1 MLTFEIVCRDCR
13 VGWVLGSVLTIPGLD
28 HPTRLWSLDDVTW
41 SLSDQTPN
49 TRSGV
54 LAWSLRQEVTATQ
67 QRQIS
72 QHLALSILVM
82 QVSHLSSSGKV
93 TSWV

>member
-1 MLTFEIVCRDCR
+1 M
-13 VGWVLGSVLTIPGLD
+13 GWVLGLLLTIPGLD
-28 HPTRLWSLDDVTW
+28 HSPRLWSLDDVTW
-41 SLSDQTPN
+41 SLSDQTPH

-67 QRQIS
+67 HSQIF
-72 QHLALSILVM
+72 QHPALSILVM
-82 QVSHLSSSGKV
+82 QVSQLSSSGKV